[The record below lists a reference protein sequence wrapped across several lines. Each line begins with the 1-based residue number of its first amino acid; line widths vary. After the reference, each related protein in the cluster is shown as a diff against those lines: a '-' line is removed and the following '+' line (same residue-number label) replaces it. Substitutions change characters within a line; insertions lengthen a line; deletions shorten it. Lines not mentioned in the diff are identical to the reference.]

1 MQAFL
6 YVDESKNALH
16 TVRFQ
21 NVIHISSFAMLAQ
34 IEKDHYNKLHEI
46 LQLSRKNLKQF
57 DESLIQ
63 RAFFMCYRAHEGEKR
78 ASGEPFFF
86 HPVEVATILLNE
98 LPLDGVSVAAAL
110 LHDVIEDSGYT
121 YEDIV
126 AELGVEVADIVEG
139 LTKISGITINR
150 ETTQAEGFRKM
161 LLSMVKDIRVILI
174 KFCDRLHNMRTLES
188 LPEHRR
194 LKIALETRDIYA
206 PLAHRFG
213 LGKMKVEFENLA
225 LRFID
230 PEMHDFLQQ
239 KLRTNKEDR
248 VNYLSKMIIPI
259 KADLEKQG
267 FRVDVQGRAKHL
279 FSIYNKM
286 RSKNKNFEDIRDL
299 YGLRVIIDS
308 ERIADCFSVYGFI
321 TQQYPPIPQYFKDY
335 VSIPKHN
342 GYQSL
347 HSAIIGPKGHMV
359 ELQIR
364 TKRMHEFA
372 ELGVAAHWRYKEKI
386 SRDDANVDSFLRW
399 ARELIKDA
407 DSAASFMEGF
417 KLNLY
422 HDEIYVFTPKGDM
435 KTMPAGATP
444 IDFAYAIHTEVGHGC
459 IGAKVNGKIVR
470 LNAQLKSGDRVE
482 IITSKNQKPKSDWLK
497 IVVTQR
503 AKLKIRSAI
512 NEDRRLQ
519 IEKGRGIWEKLLTG
533 TKKLFSD
540 SEIIQQVK
548 KHGLKTPAD
557 FFSALATQQI
567 NGEEVIERAISF
579 KKEEHAA
586 KSAFD
591 EAREL
596 DEYLQTARQDQEQ
609 QGVPLKK
616 DEVIIAGMSNI
627 AYSYAKCCQPVPGDD
642 VIGFVTADGVAKIH
656 RKNCVNVSNE
666 NLLKSERVVSVAW
679 NRKVETNFL
688 AGIKIEGED
697 RLGIMTQITT
707 VISKFDTNIRTIS
720 LNARDGLFVGTMMI
734 YVPNAEKL
742 TTLMDKLKRVPGV
755 FTVERLIS

>member
-1 MQAFL
+1 
-6 YVDESKNALH
+6 
-16 TVRFQ
+16 
-21 NVIHISSFAMLAQ
+21 MLAQ

-46 LQLSRKNLKQF
+46 LQLSRKNLKNF

-139 LTKISGITINR
+139 LTKISGIMINR
-150 ETTQAEGFRKM
+150 ENTQAEGFRKM

-194 LKIALETRDIYA
+194 LKIALETRDNYA

-225 LRFID
+225 LKFID
-230 PEMHDFLQQ
+230 PEMYDFLQQ
-239 KLRTNKEDR
+239 KIRTSKGDR
-248 VNYLSKMIIPI
+248 VNYLSKMIQPI
-259 KADLEKQG
+259 KADLEQQG
-267 FRVDVQGRAKHL
+267 FKVEVQGRAKHL

-286 RSKNKNFEDIRDL
+286 RNKNKTFEDIHDL
-299 YGLRVIIDS
+299 YGIRVILDT
-308 ERIADCFSVYGFI
+308 ERIAECFSVYGFI
-321 TQQYPPIPQYFKDY
+321 TQKYPPIPQYFKDY
-335 VSIPKHN
+335 ISIPKHN

-347 HSAIIGPKGHMV
+347 HSAIIGPRGHMV

-386 SRDDANVDSFLRW
+386 SRDDANIDSFLRW

-407 DSAASFMEGF
+407 DSAAAFMEGF

-444 IDFAYAIHTEVGHGC
+444 IDFAYAIHSEVGNGC

-548 KHGLKTPAD
+548 KDGLKTPAD
-557 FFSALATQQI
+557 FFSALASQQI
-567 NGEEVIERAISF
+567 NGEEVIERVTSS
-579 KKEEHAA
+579 KKEGHAA
-586 KSAFD
+586 KSFSD
-591 EAREL
+591 EAREVE
-596 DEYLQTARQDQEQ
+596 EYLQMARQEQEQ
-609 QGVPLKK
+609 QLQGMPVKK

-642 VIGFVTADGVAKIH
+642 VLGFVSADGVVKIH
-656 RKNCVNVSNE
+656 RKNCINVSNE
-666 NLLKSERVVSVAW
+666 NLLKSERVVSVSW
-679 NRKVETNFL
+679 NRKVETDFL
-688 AGIKIEGED
+688 AGIKIVGED
-697 RLGIMTQITT
+697 RLGIMNQLTT
-707 VISKFDTNIRTIS
+707 VISKFDTNIRSIS
-720 LNARDGLFVGTMMI
+720 LNARDGMFVGTMMV
-734 YVPNAEKL
+734 YVRNAEKL
-742 TTLMDKLKRVPGV
+742 STLMDKLKKVQGI

>member
-1 MQAFL
+1 
-6 YVDESKNALH
+6 
-16 TVRFQ
+16 
-21 NVIHISSFAMLAQ
+21 MLAQ
-34 IEKDHYNKLHEI
+34 IDKEHYSKLHEI
-46 LQLSRKNLKQF
+46 LQLSRKNLKNF

-78 ASGEPFFF
+78 ASGEPFFY

-121 YEDIV
+121 YDDLV

-139 LTKISGITINR
+139 LTKISGIMINR

-225 LRFID
+225 LKYID
-230 PEMHDFLQQ
+230 PEMFEFLTQ
-239 KLRTNKEDR
+239 KVRLSRAER
-248 VNYLSKMIIPI
+248 ISYLKKMISPI
-259 KADLEKQG
+259 KEDLEKQG
-267 FRVDVQGRAKHL
+267 FKVEVEGRAKHL

-286 RSKNKNFEDIRDL
+286 RDKNKTFEDIHDL
-299 YGLRVIIDS
+299 YGIRVIVDT
-308 ERIADCFSVYGFI
+308 ERIADCFAVYGFI
-321 TQQYPPIPQYFKDY
+321 TQKYPPVPQHFKDY
-335 VSIPKHN
+335 ISIPKHN

-347 HSAIIGPKGHMV
+347 HSAIIGPKGNMI

-386 SRDDANVDSFLRW
+386 SRDDVNIDGFLRW

-407 DSAASFMEGF
+407 DSAAAFMEGF

-444 IDFAYAIHTEVGHGC
+444 IDFAYAIHTEVGNGC

-470 LNAQLKSGDRVE
+470 LNAELKSGDRVE
-482 IITSKNQKPKSDWLK
+482 IITSKNQKPKPDWLK
-497 IVVTQR
+497 IVVTHR
-503 AKLKIRSAI
+503 AQLKIRSSI
-512 NEDRRLQ
+512 NEERRLQ
-519 IEKGRGIWEKLLTG
+519 IEKGRGMWEKMLSG
-533 TKKLFSD
+533 TKRLFTD
-540 SEIIQQVK
+540 NDIIRQVK
-548 KHGLKTPAD
+548 RYGIKTPAD
-557 FFSALATQQI
+557 FFSALATQEI
-567 NGEEVIERAISF
+567 SGEEVIERVKNS
-579 KKEEHAA
+579 KKELPDS
-586 KSAFD
+586 SAGTQND
-591 EAREL
+591 DVRTVE
-596 DEYLQTARQDQEQ
+596 EYLRNARQDQENQ
-609 QGVPLKK
+609 VDKK

-642 VIGFVTADGVAKIH
+642 VIGFVTMEGMVKIH
-656 RKNCVNVSNE
+656 RKNCINVSNE
-666 NLLKSERVVSVAW
+666 NLLKNERAVSVSW
-679 NRKVETNFL
+679 NKKVETDFL
-688 AGIKIEGED
+688 AGIRIVGED
-697 RLGIMTQITT
+697 RLGITNQITT
-707 VISKFDTNIRTIS
+707 VISKFDTNIRSIS
-720 LNARDGLFVGTMMI
+720 LHAKDGMFTGTFMV
-734 YVPNAEKL
+734 YVRNIEKL
-742 TTLMDKLKRVPGV
+742 ATLMERLKKVNGI
-755 FTVERLIS
+755 FTVERLLS

>member
-1 MQAFL
+1 
-6 YVDESKNALH
+6 
-16 TVRFQ
+16 
-21 NVIHISSFAMLAQ
+21 MLAQ
-34 IEKDHYNKLHEI
+34 IEKEHYSKLHEI
-46 LQLSRKNLKQF
+46 LQLSRRNLKNY

-86 HPVEVATILLNE
+86 HPVEVATILLKE

-121 YEDIV
+121 YEDLA
-126 AELGVEVADIVEG
+126 AELGTEVADIVEG

-150 ETTQAEGFRKM
+150 ENTQAEGFRKM
-161 LLSMVKDIRVILI
+161 LLSMVRDIRVILI

-194 LKIALETRDIYA
+194 LRIALETRDIYA

-225 LRFID
+225 LKYID
-230 PEMHDFLQQ
+230 PEMYEFLSQ
-239 KLRTNKEDR
+239 KVRLSRAER
-248 VNYLSKMIIPI
+248 VSYLNKMILPI

-267 FRVDVQGRAKHL
+267 FMVEVQGRAKHL

-286 RSKNKNFEDIRDL
+286 RTKNKTFEDIHDL
-299 YGLRVIIDS
+299 YGIRVIVDT
-308 ERIADCFSVYGFI
+308 ERIADCFAVYGFI
-321 TQQYPPIPQYFKDY
+321 TQKFPPIPQHFKDY
-335 VSIPKHN
+335 ISIPKHN

-347 HSAIIGPKGHMV
+347 HSAIIGPKGHLV

-386 SRDDANVDSFLRW
+386 SKDDANIDSFLRW

-407 DSAASFMEGF
+407 DSAAAFMEGF

-435 KTMPAGATP
+435 KTLPAGATP
-444 IDFAYAIHTEVGHGC
+444 IDFAYAIHTEIGHGC

-470 LNAQLKSGDRVE
+470 LNAQLKSGDRLE

-512 NEDRRLQ
+512 NEERRIQ
-519 IEKGRGIWEKLLTG
+519 IEKGRSMWEKMLSG
-533 TKKLFSD
+533 TKRLFSD
-540 SEIIQQVK
+540 NDIIKQVK
-548 KHGLKTPAD
+548 RYGIRTPAD
-557 FFSALATQQI
+557 FFSALATEQI
-567 NGEEVIERAISF
+567 DGEEVIERVTHSRKEGENAPKSF
-579 KKEEHAA
+579 AE
-586 KSAFD
+586 
-591 EAREL
+591 EARQVE
-596 DEYLQTARQDQEQ
+596 DYLQAARHEQEDD
-609 QGVPLKK
+609 GGPARKREDV
-616 DEVIIAGMSNI
+616 VIAGMSNI

-642 VIGFVTADGVAKIH
+642 VIGFVTADGVVKIH
-656 RKNCVNVSNE
+656 RKNCANVSND
-666 NLLKSERVVSVAW
+666 NLLKSERIVSVSW
-679 NRKVETNFL
+679 NRKVETDFL
-688 AGIKIEGED
+688 AGIRIVGED
-697 RLGIMTQITT
+697 RLGITNQLTT
-707 VISKFDTNIRTIS
+707 VISKFDTNIRSMS
-720 LNARDGLFVGTMMI
+720 LHARDGMFVGTLMI
-734 YVPNAEKL
+734 YVRNAEKL
-742 TTLMDKLKRVPGV
+742 GTLMDKLKKVSGV

>member
-1 MQAFL
+1 
-6 YVDESKNALH
+6 
-16 TVRFQ
+16 
-21 NVIHISSFAMLAQ
+21 MLAQ
-34 IEKDHYNKLHEI
+34 IEKEHYGKLHEI
-46 LQLSRKNLKQF
+46 LQLSRRNLKNF

-86 HPVEVATILLNE
+86 HPVEVATILLKE

-121 YEDIV
+121 YEDLS
-126 AELGVEVADIVEG
+126 AELGTEVADIVEG

-174 KFCDRLHNMRTLES
+174 KFCDRLHNMRTLDS

-194 LKIALETRDIYA
+194 LRIALETRDIYA

-225 LRFID
+225 LKYID
-230 PEMHDFLQQ
+230 PEMYEFLSQ
-239 KLRTNKEDR
+239 KVR
-248 VNYLSKMIIPI
+248 LSKGERVSYLNKMIVPI

-267 FRVDVQGRAKHL
+267 FRVEVQGRVKHL

-286 RSKNKNFEDIRDL
+286 RSKNKTFEDIHDL
-299 YGLRVIIDS
+299 YGLRVIADT
-308 ERIADCFSVYGFI
+308 ERIADCFAVYGFI
-321 TQQYPPIPQYFKDY
+321 TQKYPPIPQHFKDY
-335 VSIPKHN
+335 ISIPKHN

-347 HSAIIGPKGHMV
+347 HSAIIGPKGHLV

-386 SRDDANVDSFLRW
+386 SKDDANIDSFLRW

-407 DSAASFMEGF
+407 DSAAAFMEGF

-435 KTMPAGATP
+435 KTLPAGATP
-444 IDFAYAIHTEVGHGC
+444 IDFAYAIHTEIGHGC

-482 IITSKNQKPKSDWLK
+482 IITSKNQKPKPDWLK

-512 NEDRRLQ
+512 NEERRIQ
-519 IEKGRGIWEKLLTG
+519 IEKGRSMWEKMLSG
-533 TKKLFSD
+533 TKRLFSD
-540 SEIIQQVK
+540 NDIIRQVK
-548 KHGLKTPAD
+548 RYGIRTPAD
-557 FFSALATQQI
+557 FFSALASEQI
-567 NGEEVIERAISF
+567 DGEEVIERVTSSRKEGDGTQKTFAEEARQVEDYLHAARNEHDEEGVHAR
-579 KKEEHAA
+579 KKE
-586 KSAFD
+586 D
-591 EAREL
+591 
-596 DEYLQTARQDQEQ
+596 
-609 QGVPLKK
+609 
-616 DEVIIAGMSNI
+616 VIIAGMSNI

-642 VIGFVTADGVAKIH
+642 VIGFVTADGVVKIH
-656 RKNCVNVSNE
+656 RKNCANVSND
-666 NLLKSERVVSVAW
+666 NLLKSERIVSVSW
-679 NRKVETNFL
+679 NRKVETDFL
-688 AGIKIEGED
+688 AGIRIVGED
-697 RLGIMTQITT
+697 RLGITNQLTT
-707 VISKFDTNIRTIS
+707 VISKFDTNIRSMS
-720 LNARDGLFVGTMMI
+720 LHARDGMFVGTLMI
-734 YVPNAEKL
+734 YVRNAEKL
-742 TTLMDKLKRVPGV
+742 GTLMDKLKKVSGV

>member
-1 MQAFL
+1 
-6 YVDESKNALH
+6 
-16 TVRFQ
+16 
-21 NVIHISSFAMLAQ
+21 MLAQ
-34 IEKDHYNKLHEI
+34 IEKGHYNKLHEI
-46 LQLSRKNLKQF
+46 LQLSRKNLKNF

-78 ASGEPFFF
+78 ASGEPFFY

-139 LTKISGITINR
+139 LTKISGIMINR
-150 ETTQAEGFRKM
+150 ENTQAEGFRKM

-225 LRFID
+225 LKFID
-230 PEMHDFLQQ
+230 LEMYDFLQQ
-239 KLRTNKEDR
+239 KIRTSKGDR
-248 VNYLSKMIIPI
+248 VNYLSKMIEPI
-259 KADLEKQG
+259 KTDLEQQG
-267 FRVDVQGRAKHL
+267 FKVEVQGRAKHL

-286 RSKNKNFEDIRDL
+286 RNKNKTFEDIHDL
-299 YGLRVIIDS
+299 YGIRVIIDT
-308 ERIADCFSVYGFI
+308 ERIAECFSVYGFI
-321 TQQYPPIPQYFKDY
+321 TQKYPPIPQYFKDY
-335 VSIPKHN
+335 ISIPKHN

-347 HSAIIGPKGHMV
+347 HSAIIGPRGHMV

-386 SRDDANVDSFLRW
+386 SRDDANIDSFLRW

-407 DSAASFMEGF
+407 DSAAAFMEGF

-444 IDFAYAIHTEVGHGC
+444 IDFAYAIHSEVGNGC

-519 IEKGRGIWEKLLTG
+519 VEKGRGIWEKLLTG

-548 KHGLKTPAD
+548 KDGLKTPAD
-557 FFSALATQQI
+557 FFSALASQQI
-567 NGEEVIERAISF
+567 NGEEVIERVTSS
-579 KKEEHAA
+579 KKEGHAA
-586 KSAFD
+586 KSFSD
-591 EAREL
+591 EAREVE
-596 DEYLQTARQDQEQ
+596 EYLQMARQEQEQ
-609 QGVPLKK
+609 LQQGMPVKK
-616 DEVIIAGMSNI
+616 DEIIIAGMSNI

-642 VIGFVTADGVAKIH
+642 VLGFVSADGVVKIH
-656 RKNCVNVSNE
+656 RKNCINVSNE
-666 NLLKSERVVSVAW
+666 NLLKSERVVSVSW
-679 NRKVETNFL
+679 NRKVETDFL
-688 AGIKIEGED
+688 AGIKIVGED
-697 RLGIMTQITT
+697 RLGIMNQLTT
-707 VISKFDTNIRTIS
+707 VISKFDTNIRSIS
-720 LNARDGLFVGTMMI
+720 LNARDGMFVGTMMV
-734 YVPNAEKL
+734 YVRNAEKL
-742 TTLMDKLKRVPGV
+742 STLMEKLKKVQGI

>member
-1 MQAFL
+1 
-6 YVDESKNALH
+6 
-16 TVRFQ
+16 
-21 NVIHISSFAMLAQ
+21 MLAQ
-34 IEKDHYNKLHEI
+34 IEKDHYDKLHEI
-46 LQLSRKNLKQF
+46 LRLSRQNLKNF

-86 HPVEVATILLNE
+86 HPVEVATILLKE

-126 AELGVEVADIVEG
+126 AELGVEVAEIVEG

-161 LLSMVKDIRVILI
+161 MLSMVKDIRVILI

-225 LRFID
+225 LKFID

-239 KLRTNKEDR
+239 KLRTNKGDR
-248 VNYLSKMIIPI
+248 VFYLGKIIVPI
-259 KADLEKQG
+259 KADLEQQG
-267 FRVDVQGRAKHL
+267 FKVEVQGRAKHL

-286 RSKNKNFEDIRDL
+286 RSKNKSFEDIHDL
-299 YGLRVIIDS
+299 YGLRVIIDT

-335 VSIPKHN
+335 ISIPKHN

-444 IDFAYAIHTEVGHGC
+444 IDFAYAIHTEVGNGC

-512 NEDRRLQ
+512 NEERRLQ

-533 TKKLFSD
+533 TKKLFTD

-548 KHGLKTPAD
+548 KYGLKTPAD
-557 FFSALATQQI
+557 FFSALASQQI
-567 NGEEVIERAISF
+567 NGEEVLERANGF
-579 KKEEHAA
+579 KKEESVT
-586 KSAFD
+586 KSASD

-596 DEYLQTARQDQEQ
+596 DEYLQTARHELEQ
-609 QGVPLKK
+609 QGGLVKK
-616 DEVIIAGMSNI
+616 DEVVIAGMSNI

-679 NRKVETNFL
+679 NRKVETDFL
-688 AGIKIEGED
+688 AGIKIVGED
-697 RLGIMTQITT
+697 RMGIMNKITT
-707 VISKFDTNIRTIS
+707 VISKFDTNIRTVS
-720 LNARDGLFVGTMMI
+720 LNARDGMFVGTMMI
-734 YVPNAEKL
+734 YVRNAEKL
-742 TTLMDKLKRVPGV
+742 ATLMDKLKKVPGV
-755 FTVERLIS
+755 FTVERLIN

>member
-1 MQAFL
+1 
-6 YVDESKNALH
+6 
-16 TVRFQ
+16 
-21 NVIHISSFAMLAQ
+21 MLAQ

-46 LQLSRKNLKQF
+46 LQLSRKNLKNF

-78 ASGEPFFF
+78 ASGEPFFY

-139 LTKISGITINR
+139 LTKISGIMINR
-150 ETTQAEGFRKM
+150 ENTQAEGFRKM

-225 LRFID
+225 LKFID
-230 PEMHDFLQQ
+230 PEMYNFLQQ
-239 KLRTNKEDR
+239 KIRMSKGDR
-248 VNYLSKMIIPI
+248 VNYLSKMIEPI
-259 KADLEKQG
+259 KADLEQQG
-267 FRVDVQGRAKHL
+267 FKVEVQGRAKHL

-286 RSKNKNFEDIRDL
+286 RNKNKTFEDIHDL
-299 YGLRVIIDS
+299 YGIRVIIDT
-308 ERIADCFSVYGFI
+308 EKIAECFSVYGFI
-321 TQQYPPIPQYFKDY
+321 TQKYPPIPQYFKDY
-335 VSIPKHN
+335 ISIPKHN

-347 HSAIIGPKGHMV
+347 HSAIIGPRGHMV

-386 SRDDANVDSFLRW
+386 SRDDANIDSFLRW

-444 IDFAYAIHTEVGHGC
+444 IDFAYAIHSEVGNGC

-519 IEKGRGIWEKLLTG
+519 IEKGRGIWEKMLTG

-548 KHGLKTPAD
+548 KYGLKTPAD
-557 FFSALATQQI
+557 FFSALASQQI
-567 NGEEVIERAISF
+567 NGEEVIERVSSS
-579 KKEEHAA
+579 KKEVPAA
-586 KSAFD
+586 KSFSD
-591 EAREL
+591 EAREVE
-596 DEYLQTARQDQEQ
+596 EYLQMARQEQEQ
-609 QGVPLKK
+609 QQQGMPVKK

-642 VIGFVTADGVAKIH
+642 VLGFVSADGVVKIH
-656 RKNCVNVSNE
+656 RKNCINVSNE
-666 NLLKSERVVSVAW
+666 NLLKSERVVSVSW
-679 NRKVETNFL
+679 NRKVETDFL
-688 AGIKIEGED
+688 AGIKIVGED
-697 RLGIMTQITT
+697 RLGIMNQLTT
-707 VISKFDTNIRTIS
+707 VISKFDTNIRSIS
-720 LNARDGLFVGTMMI
+720 LNARDGMFVGTMMV
-734 YVPNAEKL
+734 YVRNAEKL
-742 TTLMDKLKRVPGV
+742 STLMDKLKKVQGI

>member
-1 MQAFL
+1 
-6 YVDESKNALH
+6 
-16 TVRFQ
+16 
-21 NVIHISSFAMLAQ
+21 MLAQ
-34 IEKDHYNKLHEI
+34 IEKGHYNKLHEI
-46 LQLSRKNLKQF
+46 LQLSRKNLKNF

-78 ASGEPFFF
+78 ASGEPFFY

-139 LTKISGITINR
+139 LTKISGIMINR
-150 ETTQAEGFRKM
+150 ENTQAEGFRKM

-225 LRFID
+225 LKFID
-230 PEMHDFLQQ
+230 PEMYDFLQQ
-239 KLRTNKEDR
+239 KIRTSKGDR
-248 VNYLSKMIIPI
+248 VNYLSKMIEPI
-259 KADLEKQG
+259 KTDLEQQG
-267 FRVDVQGRAKHL
+267 FKVEVQGRAKHL

-286 RSKNKNFEDIRDL
+286 RNKNKTFEDIHDL
-299 YGLRVIIDS
+299 YGIRVIIDT
-308 ERIADCFSVYGFI
+308 ERIAECFSVYGFI
-321 TQQYPPIPQYFKDY
+321 TQKYPPIPQYFKDY
-335 VSIPKHN
+335 ISIPKHN

-347 HSAIIGPKGHMV
+347 HSAIIGPRGHMV

-386 SRDDANVDSFLRW
+386 SRDDANIDSFLRW

-407 DSAASFMEGF
+407 DSAAAFMEGF

-444 IDFAYAIHTEVGHGC
+444 IDFAYAIHSEVGNGC

-519 IEKGRGIWEKLLTG
+519 VEKGRGIWEKLLTG

-548 KHGLKTPAD
+548 KDGLKTPAD
-557 FFSALATQQI
+557 FFSALASQQI
-567 NGEEVIERAISF
+567 NGEEVIERVTSS
-579 KKEEHAA
+579 KKEGHAA
-586 KSAFD
+586 KSFSD
-591 EAREL
+591 EAREVE
-596 DEYLQTARQDQEQ
+596 EYLQMARQEQEQ
-609 QGVPLKK
+609 LQQGMPVKK
-616 DEVIIAGMSNI
+616 DEIIIAGMSNI

-642 VIGFVTADGVAKIH
+642 VLGFVSADGVVKIH
-656 RKNCVNVSNE
+656 RKNCINVSNE
-666 NLLKSERVVSVAW
+666 NLLKSERVVSVSW
-679 NRKVETNFL
+679 NRKVETDFL
-688 AGIKIEGED
+688 AGIKIVGED
-697 RLGIMTQITT
+697 RLGIMNQLTT
-707 VISKFDTNIRTIS
+707 VISKFDTNIRSIS
-720 LNARDGLFVGTMMI
+720 LNARDGMFVGTMMV
-734 YVPNAEKL
+734 YVRNAEKL
-742 TTLMDKLKRVPGV
+742 STLMDKLKKVSGI

>member
-1 MQAFL
+1 
-6 YVDESKNALH
+6 
-16 TVRFQ
+16 
-21 NVIHISSFAMLAQ
+21 MLAQ
-34 IEKDHYNKLHEI
+34 IEKDQYNKLHEI
-46 LQLSRKNLKQF
+46 LQLSRKNLKNF

-78 ASGEPFFF
+78 ASGEPFFY

-126 AELGVEVADIVEG
+126 AELGVEVAEIVEG

-194 LKIALETRDIYA
+194 LRIALETRDIYA

-225 LRFID
+225 LKFID
-230 PEMHDFLQQ
+230 PEMYTFLLQ
-239 KLRTNKEDR
+239 KIRMGKENR
-248 VNYLSKMIIPI
+248 VNYLGKMITPI
-259 KADLEKQG
+259 KADLEQQG
-267 FRVDVQGRAKHL
+267 FKVVVQGRAKHL

-286 RSKNKNFEDIRDL
+286 RSKNKTFEDIHDL
-299 YGLRVIIDS
+299 YGIRVIIDT
-308 ERIADCFSVYGFI
+308 ERLADCFSVYGFI
-321 TQQYPPIPQYFKDY
+321 TQKYPPIPQYFKDY
-335 VSIPKHN
+335 ISIPKHN

-347 HSAIIGPKGHMV
+347 HSAIIGPRGHMV

-364 TKRMHEFA
+364 TRRMHEFA

-435 KTMPAGATP
+435 KTMPVGATP
-444 IDFAYAIHTEVGHGC
+444 IDFAYAIHTEIGNSC
-459 IGAKVNGKIVR
+459 IGSKVNGKIVR

-512 NEDRRLQ
+512 NEERRLQ
-519 IEKGRGIWEKLLTG
+519 IEQGRGIWEKLLTG

-540 SEIIQQVK
+540 SDIIQQVK
-548 KHGLKTPAD
+548 KYGLKTPAD
-557 FFSALATQQI
+557 FFSALASQQI
-567 NGEEVIERAISF
+567 NGEEVIERATNS
-579 KKEEHAA
+579 KKEEQAP
-586 KSAFD
+586 KSVAD
-591 EAREL
+591 EAKEL
-596 DEYLQTARQDQEQ
+596 EDYLQLARHEQEQ
-609 QGVPLKK
+609 QGLPTKK
-616 DEVIIAGMSNI
+616 GEVSIAGMSNI
-627 AYSYAKCCQPVPGDD
+627 AYSYARCCQPVPGDD
-642 VIGFVTADGVAKIH
+642 VLGFVTAEGVVKIH
-656 RKNCVNVSNE
+656 RKNCLNVSNE
-666 NLLKSERVVSVAW
+666 NLLKSERVVSVSW
-679 NRKVETNFL
+679 NRKVETDFL
-688 AGIKIEGED
+688 AGIKIVGED
-697 RLGIMTQITT
+697 RMGIMNQLTT
-707 VISKFDTNIRTIS
+707 VISKFDTNIRSIS
-720 LNARDGLFVGTMMI
+720 LNAHDGMFVGTMMV
-734 YVPNAEKL
+734 YVRNAEKL
-742 TTLMDKLKRVPGV
+742 RILMEKLKKVRGI
-755 FTVERLIS
+755 FSVERLIT

>member
-1 MQAFL
+1 
-6 YVDESKNALH
+6 
-16 TVRFQ
+16 
-21 NVIHISSFAMLAQ
+21 MLAQ
-34 IEKDHYNKLHEI
+34 IGKDHYNKLNEI
-46 LQLSRKNLKQF
+46 LQLSRKNLKHF

-139 LTKISGITINR
+139 LTKISGIAINR

-161 LLSMVKDIRVILI
+161 MLSMVKDIRVILI

-230 PEMHDFLQQ
+230 PEMHAFLQQ
-239 KLRTNKEDR
+239 KLRTNKGDR
-248 VNYLSKMIIPI
+248 VSYLGKMILPI
-259 KADLEKQG
+259 KADLELQG
-267 FRVDVQGRAKHL
+267 FKVEVQGRAKHL

-286 RSKNKNFEDIRDL
+286 RNKNKTFEDIHDL
-299 YGLRVIIDS
+299 YGLRVIIDT

-335 VSIPKHN
+335 ISIPKHN

-347 HSAIIGPKGHMV
+347 HSAIIGPKGLMV

-444 IDFAYAIHTEVGHGC
+444 IDFAYAIHTEVGNGC

-503 AKLKIRSAI
+503 AKLKIRSSI
-512 NEDRRLQ
+512 NEERRLQ
-519 IEKGRGIWEKLLTG
+519 IEKGRGIWEKLMTG

-548 KHGLKTPAD
+548 KYGLKTPAD
-557 FFSALATQQI
+557 FFSALASQQI
-567 NGEEVIERAISF
+567 NGEEVIERANNF
-579 KKEEHAA
+579 KKEESVA
-586 KSAFD
+586 KSASD

-596 DEYLQTARQDQEQ
+596 DEYLQSARQEAEQ
-609 QGVPLKK
+609 QGFSEKK

-679 NRKVETNFL
+679 NRKVETDFL
-688 AGIKIEGED
+688 AGIKIVGED
-697 RLGIMTQITT
+697 RLGIMNQITT
-707 VISKFDTNIRTIS
+707 VISKFDTNIRTVS
-720 LNARDGLFVGTMMI
+720 LRARDGMFVGTMMI
-734 YVPNAEKL
+734 YVRNADKL
-742 TTLMDKLKRVPGV
+742 TTLMDKLKKVQGV
-755 FTVERLIS
+755 FTVERLSN

>member
-1 MQAFL
+1 
-6 YVDESKNALH
+6 
-16 TVRFQ
+16 
-21 NVIHISSFAMLAQ
+21 MLAQ

-46 LQLSRKNLKQF
+46 LQLSRKNLKNF

-139 LTKISGITINR
+139 LTKISGIMINR
-150 ETTQAEGFRKM
+150 ENTQAEGFRKM

-225 LRFID
+225 LKFID
-230 PEMHDFLQQ
+230 PEMYDFLQQ
-239 KLRTNKEDR
+239 KIRTSKGDR
-248 VNYLSKMIIPI
+248 VNYLSKMIQPI
-259 KADLEKQG
+259 KADLEQQG
-267 FRVDVQGRAKHL
+267 FKVEVQGRAKHL

-286 RSKNKNFEDIRDL
+286 RNKNKTFEDIHDL
-299 YGLRVIIDS
+299 YGIRVILDT
-308 ERIADCFSVYGFI
+308 ERIAECFSVYGFI
-321 TQQYPPIPQYFKDY
+321 TQKYPPIPQYFKDY
-335 VSIPKHN
+335 ISIPKHN

-347 HSAIIGPKGHMV
+347 HSAIIGPRGHMV

-386 SRDDANVDSFLRW
+386 SRDDANIDSFLRW

-407 DSAASFMEGF
+407 DSAAAFMEGF

-444 IDFAYAIHTEVGHGC
+444 IDFAYAIHSEVGNGC

-548 KHGLKTPAD
+548 KDGLKTPAD
-557 FFSALATQQI
+557 FFSALASQQI
-567 NGEEVIERAISF
+567 NGEEVIERVTSS
-579 KKEEHAA
+579 KKEGHAA
-586 KSAFD
+586 KSFSD
-591 EAREL
+591 EAREVE
-596 DEYLQTARQDQEQ
+596 EYLQMARQEQEQ
-609 QGVPLKK
+609 QLQGMPVKK
-616 DEVIIAGMSNI
+616 DELIIAGMSNI

-642 VIGFVTADGVAKIH
+642 VLGFVSADGVVKIH
-656 RKNCVNVSNE
+656 RKNCINVSNE
-666 NLLKSERVVSVAW
+666 NLLKSERVVSVSW
-679 NRKVETNFL
+679 NRKVETDFL
-688 AGIKIEGED
+688 AGIKIVGED
-697 RLGIMTQITT
+697 RLGIMNQLTT
-707 VISKFDTNIRTIS
+707 VISKFDTNIRSIS
-720 LNARDGLFVGTMMI
+720 LNARDGMFVGTMMV
-734 YVPNAEKL
+734 YVRNAEKL
-742 TTLMDKLKRVPGV
+742 STLMDKLKKVQGI

>member
-1 MQAFL
+1 
-6 YVDESKNALH
+6 
-16 TVRFQ
+16 
-21 NVIHISSFAMLAQ
+21 MLAQ
-34 IEKDHYNKLHEI
+34 IGKDHYNKLNEI
-46 LQLSRKNLKQF
+46 LQLSRKNLKHF

-139 LTKISGITINR
+139 LTKISGIAINR

-161 LLSMVKDIRVILI
+161 MLSMVKDIRVILI

-230 PEMHDFLQQ
+230 PEMHAFLQQ
-239 KLRTNKEDR
+239 KLRTNKGDR
-248 VNYLSKMIIPI
+248 VSYLGKMILPI
-259 KADLEKQG
+259 KADLELQG
-267 FRVDVQGRAKHL
+267 FKVEVQGRAKHL

-286 RSKNKNFEDIRDL
+286 RNKNKTFEDIHDL
-299 YGLRVIIDS
+299 YGLRVIIDT

-335 VSIPKHN
+335 ISIPKHN

-347 HSAIIGPKGHMV
+347 HSAIIGTKGLMV

-444 IDFAYAIHTEVGHGC
+444 IDFAYAIHTEVGNGC

-503 AKLKIRSAI
+503 AKLKIRSSI
-512 NEDRRLQ
+512 NEERRLQ
-519 IEKGRGIWEKLLTG
+519 IEKGRGIWEKLMTG

-548 KHGLKTPAD
+548 KYGLKTPAD
-557 FFSALATQQI
+557 FFSALASQQI
-567 NGEEVIERAISF
+567 NGEEVIERANNF
-579 KKEEHAA
+579 KKEESVA
-586 KSAFD
+586 KSASD

-596 DEYLQTARQDQEQ
+596 DEYLQSARQEAEQ
-609 QGVPLKK
+609 QGFSEKK

-679 NRKVETNFL
+679 NRKVETDFL
-688 AGIKIEGED
+688 AGIKIVGED
-697 RLGIMTQITT
+697 RLGIMNQITT
-707 VISKFDTNIRTIS
+707 VISKFDTNIRTVS
-720 LNARDGLFVGTMMI
+720 LRARDGMFVGTMMI
-734 YVPNAEKL
+734 YVRNADKL
-742 TTLMDKLKRVPGV
+742 TTLMDKLKKVQGV
-755 FTVERLIS
+755 FTVERLSN

>member
-1 MQAFL
+1 
-6 YVDESKNALH
+6 
-16 TVRFQ
+16 
-21 NVIHISSFAMLAQ
+21 MLAQ
-34 IEKDHYNKLHEI
+34 IEKGHYNKLHEI
-46 LQLSRKNLKQF
+46 LQLSRKNLKNF

-78 ASGEPFFF
+78 ASGEPFFY

-139 LTKISGITINR
+139 LTKISGIMINR
-150 ETTQAEGFRKM
+150 ENTQAEGFRKM

-225 LRFID
+225 LKFID
-230 PEMHDFLQQ
+230 PEMYDFLQQ
-239 KLRTNKEDR
+239 KIRIGKGDR
-248 VNYLSKMIIPI
+248 VNYLNKMIEPI
-259 KADLEKQG
+259 KADLEQQG
-267 FRVDVQGRAKHL
+267 FKVEVQGRAKHL

-286 RSKNKNFEDIRDL
+286 RNKNKTFEDIHDL
-299 YGLRVIIDS
+299 YGIRVILDT
-308 ERIADCFSVYGFI
+308 ERIAECFSVYGFI
-321 TQQYPPIPQYFKDY
+321 TQKYPPIPQYFKDY
-335 VSIPKHN
+335 ISIPKHN

-347 HSAIIGPKGHMV
+347 HSAIIGPRGHMV

-386 SRDDANVDSFLRW
+386 SRDDANIDSFLRW

-407 DSAASFMEGF
+407 DSAAAFMEGF

-444 IDFAYAIHTEVGHGC
+444 IDFAYAIHSEVGNGC

-548 KHGLKTPAD
+548 KDGLKTPAD
-557 FFSALATQQI
+557 FFSALASQQI
-567 NGEEVIERAISF
+567 NGEEVIERVTSS
-579 KKEEHAA
+579 KKEGHAA
-586 KSAFD
+586 KSFSD
-591 EAREL
+591 EAREVE
-596 DEYLQTARQDQEQ
+596 EYLQMARQEQEQ
-609 QGVPLKK
+609 QLQGMPVKK

-642 VIGFVTADGVAKIH
+642 VLGFVSADGVVKIH
-656 RKNCVNVSNE
+656 RKNCINVSNE
-666 NLLKSERVVSVAW
+666 NLLKSERVVSVSW
-679 NRKVETNFL
+679 NRKVETDFL
-688 AGIKIEGED
+688 AGIKIVGED
-697 RLGIMTQITT
+697 RLGIMNQLTT
-707 VISKFDTNIRTIS
+707 VISKFDTNIRSIS
-720 LNARDGLFVGTMMI
+720 LNARDGMFVGTMMV
-734 YVPNAEKL
+734 YVRNAEKL
-742 TTLMDKLKRVPGV
+742 STLMDKLKKVQGI

>member
-1 MQAFL
+1 
-6 YVDESKNALH
+6 
-16 TVRFQ
+16 
-21 NVIHISSFAMLAQ
+21 MLAQ
-34 IEKDHYNKLHEI
+34 IEKDHYNKLNEI
-46 LQLSRKNLKQF
+46 LQLSRKNLKNF

-78 ASGEPFFF
+78 ASDEPFFF

-139 LTKISGITINR
+139 LTKISGIMINR
-150 ETTQAEGFRKM
+150 ENTQAEGFRKM

-225 LRFID
+225 LKFID

-239 KLRTNKEDR
+239 KIRMGKGDR
-248 VNYLSKMIIPI
+248 INYLSKMIEPI
-259 KADLEKQG
+259 KADLEQQG
-267 FRVDVQGRAKHL
+267 FKVEVQGRAKHL

-286 RSKNKNFEDIRDL
+286 RNKNKSFEDIHDL
-299 YGLRVIIDS
+299 YGIRVILDT
-308 ERIADCFSVYGFI
+308 ERIAECFSVYGFI
-321 TQQYPPIPQYFKDY
+321 TQKYPPVPQYFKDY
-335 VSIPKHN
+335 ISIPKHN

-386 SRDDANVDSFLRW
+386 SRDDANIDSFLRW

-407 DSAASFMEGF
+407 DSATAFMEGF

-444 IDFAYAIHTEVGHGC
+444 IDFAYAIHTEVGNGC

-503 AKLKIRSAI
+503 AKLKIRSTI

-548 KHGLKTPAD
+548 KDGLKTPAD

-567 NGEEVIERAISF
+567 NGEEVIERVTSS
-579 KKEEHAA
+579 KKEGHAA
-586 KSAFD
+586 KSVSD
-591 EAREL
+591 EAREVE
-596 DEYLQTARQDQEQ
+596 DYLQIARQEQEHQQ
-609 QGVPLKK
+609 QGMPVKK

-642 VIGFVTADGVAKIH
+642 VLGFVSADGVVKIH
-656 RKNCVNVSNE
+656 RKNCINVSNE
-666 NLLKSERVVSVAW
+666 NLLKSERVVSVSW
-679 NRKVETNFL
+679 NRKVETDFL
-688 AGIKIEGED
+688 AGIKIVGED
-697 RLGIMTQITT
+697 RLGIMNQLTT
-707 VISKFDTNIRTIS
+707 VISKFDTNIRSIS
-720 LNARDGLFVGTMMI
+720 LNARDGMFVGTMMV
-734 YVPNAEKL
+734 YVRNAEKL
-742 TTLMDKLKRVPGV
+742 STLMDKLKKVPGI

>member
-1 MQAFL
+1 
-6 YVDESKNALH
+6 
-16 TVRFQ
+16 
-21 NVIHISSFAMLAQ
+21 MLAQ
-34 IEKDHYNKLHEI
+34 IGKDHYNKLNEI
-46 LQLSRKNLKQF
+46 LQLARKNLKHF

-139 LTKISGITINR
+139 LTKISGIAINR
-150 ETTQAEGFRKM
+150 EATQAEGFRKM
-161 LLSMVKDIRVILI
+161 MLSMVKDIRVILI

-230 PEMHDFLQQ
+230 PEMHAFLQQ
-239 KLRTNKEDR
+239 KLRTNKGDR
-248 VNYLSKMIIPI
+248 VSYLGKMILPI
-259 KADLEKQG
+259 KADLELQG
-267 FRVDVQGRAKHL
+267 FKVEVQGRAKHL

-286 RSKNKNFEDIRDL
+286 RNKNKTFEDIHDL
-299 YGLRVIIDS
+299 YGLRVIIDT

-321 TQQYPPIPQYFKDY
+321 TQQYPPIPKYFKDY
-335 VSIPKHN
+335 ISIPKHN

-347 HSAIIGPKGHMV
+347 HSAIIGPKGLMV

-444 IDFAYAIHTEVGHGC
+444 IDFAYAIHTEVGNGC

-482 IITSKNQKPKSDWLK
+482 IITSKNQNPKSDWLK

-503 AKLKIRSAI
+503 AKLKIRSSI
-512 NEDRRLQ
+512 NEERRLQ
-519 IEKGRGIWEKLLTG
+519 IEKGRGIWEKLMTG

-540 SEIIQQVK
+540 SEMIQQVK
-548 KHGLKTPAD
+548 KYGLKTPAD
-557 FFSALATQQI
+557 FFSALASQQI
-567 NGEEVIERAISF
+567 NGEEVIERANNF
-579 KKEEHAA
+579 KKEESVA
-586 KSAFD
+586 KSASD

-596 DEYLQTARQDQEQ
+596 DEYLQTARQEAEQ
-609 QGVPLKK
+609 QGVSVKK

-679 NRKVETNFL
+679 NRKVETDFL
-688 AGIKIEGED
+688 AGIKIVGED
-697 RLGIMTQITT
+697 RMGIMNQLTT
-707 VISKFDTNIRTIS
+707 VISKFDTNIRTVS
-720 LNARDGLFVGTMMI
+720 LNACDGMFVGTMMI
-734 YVPNAEKL
+734 YVRNAEKL
-742 TTLMDKLKRVPGV
+742 ATLMDKLKKVPGI

>member
-1 MQAFL
+1 
-6 YVDESKNALH
+6 
-16 TVRFQ
+16 
-21 NVIHISSFAMLAQ
+21 
-34 IEKDHYNKLHEI
+34 
-46 LQLSRKNLKQF
+46 
-57 DESLIQ
+57 
-63 RAFFMCYRAHEGEKR
+63 
-78 ASGEPFFF
+78 
-86 HPVEVATILLNE
+86 
-98 LPLDGVSVAAAL
+98 
-110 LHDVIEDSGYT
+110 
-121 YEDIV
+121 
-126 AELGVEVADIVEG
+126 
-139 LTKISGITINR
+139 
-150 ETTQAEGFRKM
+150 
-161 LLSMVKDIRVILI
+161 
-174 KFCDRLHNMRTLES
+174 
-188 LPEHRR
+188 
-194 LKIALETRDIYA
+194 
-206 PLAHRFG
+206 
-213 LGKMKVEFENLA
+213 
-225 LRFID
+225 
-230 PEMHDFLQQ
+230 
-239 KLRTNKEDR
+239 
-248 VNYLSKMIIPI
+248 
-259 KADLEKQG
+259 
-267 FRVDVQGRAKHL
+267 
-279 FSIYNKM
+279 
-286 RSKNKNFEDIRDL
+286 
-299 YGLRVIIDS
+299 
-308 ERIADCFSVYGFI
+308 
-321 TQQYPPIPQYFKDY
+321 
-335 VSIPKHN
+335 
-342 GYQSL
+342 
-347 HSAIIGPKGHMV
+347 MV

-422 HDEIYVFTPKGDM
+422 HEEIYVFTPKGDM

-616 DEVIIAGMSNI
+616 DEVIIAGMTNI

-720 LNARDGLFVGTMMI
+720 LNAHDGLFVGTMMI

-755 FTVERLIS
+755 FTVERLIN

>member
-1 MQAFL
+1 
-6 YVDESKNALH
+6 
-16 TVRFQ
+16 
-21 NVIHISSFAMLAQ
+21 MLAQ
-34 IEKDHYNKLHEI
+34 IEKEHYGKLHEI
-46 LQLSRKNLKQF
+46 LQLSRRNLKNY

-78 ASGEPFFF
+78 ASGEPFFY
-86 HPVEVATILLNE
+86 HPVEVATILLTE

-121 YEDIV
+121 YEDLA
-126 AELGVEVADIVEG
+126 AELGAEVADIVEG

-161 LLSMVKDIRVILI
+161 LLSMVRDIRVILI
-174 KFCDRLHNMRTLES
+174 KFCDRLHNMRTLDS

-194 LKIALETRDIYA
+194 LRIALETRDIYA

-225 LRFID
+225 LKYID
-230 PEMHDFLQQ
+230 PEMFEFLSQ
-239 KLRTNKEDR
+239 KVRLSRADR
-248 VNYLSKMIIPI
+248 VSYLNKMIQPI

-267 FRVDVQGRAKHL
+267 FKVEVQGRAKHL

-286 RSKNKNFEDIRDL
+286 RTKNKTFEDIHDL
-299 YGLRVIIDS
+299 YGIRVIVDT
-308 ERIADCFSVYGFI
+308 ERIADCFAVYGFI
-321 TQQYPPIPQYFKDY
+321 TQKYPPIPQHFKDY
-335 VSIPKHN
+335 ISIPKHN

-347 HSAIIGPKGHMV
+347 HSAIIGPKGHLV

-386 SRDDANVDSFLRW
+386 SKDDANIDSFLKW

-407 DSAASFMEGF
+407 DSAAAFMEGF

-435 KTMPAGATP
+435 KTLPAGATP
-444 IDFAYAIHTEVGHGC
+444 IDFAYAIHTEIGHGC

-482 IITSKNQKPKSDWLK
+482 IITSKNQKPKPDWLK

-512 NEDRRLQ
+512 NEERRIQ
-519 IEKGRGIWEKLLTG
+519 IEKGRSMWEKMVSS
-533 TKKLFSD
+533 TKRLFSD
-540 SEIIQQVK
+540 NDIIRQVK
-548 KHGLKTPAD
+548 RYGIKTPAD
-557 FFSALATQQI
+557 FFSALATEQI
-567 NGEEVIERAISF
+567 NGEEVIERVTHSRKEGESAPKSF
-579 KKEEHAA
+579 VEESRQVEDYLHAA
-586 KSAFD
+586 RHEQEGDGAQSKK
-591 EAREL
+591 RE
-596 DEYLQTARQDQEQ
+596 D
-609 QGVPLKK
+609 V
-616 DEVIIAGMSNI
+616 VIAGMSNI

-642 VIGFVTADGVAKIH
+642 VIGFVTAEGVVKIH
-656 RKNCVNVSNE
+656 RKNCANVSNE
-666 NLLKSERVVSVAW
+666 NLLKSERIVSVSW
-679 NRKVETNFL
+679 NRKVETDFL
-688 AGIKIEGED
+688 AGIRIVGED
-697 RLGIMTQITT
+697 RLGITNQLTT
-707 VISKFDTNIRTIS
+707 VISKFDTNIRSIS
-720 LNARDGLFVGTMMI
+720 LHARDGMFVGTLMI
-734 YVPNAEKL
+734 YVRNAEKL
-742 TTLMDKLKRVPGV
+742 GTLMDKLKKVPGV

>member
-1 MQAFL
+1 
-6 YVDESKNALH
+6 
-16 TVRFQ
+16 
-21 NVIHISSFAMLAQ
+21 MLAQ

-46 LQLSRKNLKQF
+46 LQLSRKNLKNF

-121 YEDIV
+121 YDDIV

-225 LRFID
+225 LKFID
-230 PEMHDFLQQ
+230 PEMYDFLQ
-239 KLRTNKEDR
+239 KKMRMSKGDR
-248 VNYLSKMIIPI
+248 VNYLSKIIAPI
-259 KADLEKQG
+259 KADLEQQG
-267 FRVDVQGRAKHL
+267 FKVEVQGRAKHL

-286 RSKNKNFEDIRDL
+286 RNKNKSFEDIHDL
-299 YGLRVIIDS
+299 YGIRVIIDT
-308 ERIADCFSVYGFI
+308 EGIADCFSVYGFI
-321 TQQYPPIPQYFKDY
+321 TQKYPPVPQYFKDY
-335 VSIPKHN
+335 ISIPKHN

-347 HSAIIGPKGHMV
+347 HSAIIGPRGHMV

-386 SRDDANVDSFLRW
+386 SRDDANIDSFLRW

-444 IDFAYAIHTEVGHGC
+444 IDFAYAIHTEVGNGC

-470 LNAQLKSGDRVE
+470 LNALLKSGDRVE
-482 IITSKNQKPKSDWLK
+482 IITSKNQKPKADWLK

-512 NEDRRLQ
+512 NEERRLQ
-519 IEKGRGIWEKLLTG
+519 IEKGRGIWEKLLSG

-540 SEIIQQVK
+540 SDIVQQVK

-557 FFSALATQQI
+557 FFSALANQQI
-567 NGEEVIERAISF
+567 NGEEVIERVTSSR
-579 KKEEHAA
+579 KEEHAA
-586 KSAFD
+586 KSVID
-591 EAREL
+591 EAREVE
-596 DEYLQTARQDQEQ
+596 DYLQIARQEQEQ
-609 QGVPLKK
+609 LQQGMLAKK

-642 VIGFVTADGVAKIH
+642 VIGFVTTEGVVKIH
-656 RKNCVNVSNE
+656 RKNCLNVSNE
-666 NLLKSERVVSVAW
+666 NLLKSERVVSVSW
-679 NRKVETNFL
+679 NRKVETDFL
-688 AGIKIEGED
+688 AGIKIVGED
-697 RLGIMTQITT
+697 RLGIMNQLTT
-707 VISKFDTNIRTIS
+707 VISKFDTNIRSIS
-720 LNARDGLFVGTMMI
+720 LNARDGMFVGTMMV
-734 YVPNAEKL
+734 YVRNAEKL
-742 TTLMDKLKRVPGV
+742 STLMDKLKKVPGI